1 LAKPGGA
8 TIFSKRGSEALMIRF
23 LMVSIAM
30 SAAAVSALAAV
41 TPVQAQ
47 SPNPVLLAPSGAL
60 PGLAPPAPSIPGQH
74 SGIPLAPSGR
84 VGGTRYVQV
93 PGSAKTVM
101 IPGGTRFNTFHD
113 RVSACSHYGAA
124 SGLRGGRLNTFTAT
138 CAN

>member
-1 LAKPGGA
+1 
-8 TIFSKRGSEALMIRF
+8 MIRF
-23 LMVSIAM
+23 SMVSIAM
-30 SAAAVSALAAV
+30 CAAAMCAVAAV
-41 TPVQAQ
+41 TPVRAQ

-60 PGLAPPAPSIPGQH
+60 PGLAPPAPTIPGQH
-74 SGIPLAPSGR
+74 SGIPLSPSGR
-84 VGGTRYVQV
+84 VGGPRYVQV
-93 PGSAKTVM
+93 PGSARTVM

>member
-1 LAKPGGA
+1 
-8 TIFSKRGSEALMIRF
+8 MMRF
-23 LMVSIAM
+23 LLVSVAVSAAAM
-30 SAAAVSALAAV
+30 SALSAV

-47 SPNPVLLAPSGAL
+47 SPNPVLLAPPAAL

-84 VGGTRYVQV
+84 VGGPRYVQV

-101 IPGGTRFNTFHD
+101 IPGGTRFKTFHD

>member
-1 LAKPGGA
+1 M
-8 TIFSKRGSEALMIRF
+8 IRVLMI
-23 LMVSIAM
+23 SIAM
-30 SAAAVSALAAV
+30 SAALAV

-60 PGLAPPAPSIPGQH
+60 PGLAPPAPTIPGQH

-84 VGGTRYVQV
+84 VGGPRYVQV

-101 IPGGTRFNTFHD
+101 IPGGTKFKTFHD
-113 RVSACSHYGAA
+113 RVSACTHYGAA

>member
-1 LAKPGGA
+1 ML
-8 TIFSKRGSEALMIRF
+8 RF

-30 SAAAVSALAAV
+30 SAAGIAALAAV
-41 TPVQAQ
+41 TPVGAQ
-47 SPNPVLLAPSGAL
+47 SPNPALLAPSGAL
-60 PGLAPPAPSIPGQH
+60 PGLAPPAPTIPGQH

-84 VGGTRYVQV
+84 VGGPRYVQV

-101 IPGGTRFNTFHD
+101 IPGGARFNTFHD

-124 SGLRGGRLNTFTAT
+124 SGLRGGRLNTFTAS